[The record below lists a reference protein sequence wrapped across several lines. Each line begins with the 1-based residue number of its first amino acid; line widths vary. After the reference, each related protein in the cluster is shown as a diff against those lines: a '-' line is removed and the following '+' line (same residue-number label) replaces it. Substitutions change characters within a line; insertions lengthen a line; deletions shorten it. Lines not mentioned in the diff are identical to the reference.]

1 MKLRAYQTDAIAGCL
16 DALRRCRVEARPP
29 RVLGVMPTGTGKT
42 VTFMTL
48 AKQYADA
55 GHRVLVLAHRRELLE
70 QAQRKGLALGI
81 PAAWMAF
88 EQAQRAETT
97 GETRIVLSTV
107 PSMRTRLARFPADFF
122 RLAIHDEAHRVLA
135 ETHRALV
142 DHFAEALL
150 LGWTATPNR
159 GDERALGQVFTE
171 VGFDFTLGD
180 ALAAGWL
187 VPPDVRTI
195 ETSRDLSSI
204 RTRNG
209 ELMAGD
215 VGAVLSELELM
226 REEIGQAL
234 RHAGDKKAIVYCVTR
249 AHMRVA
255 AECAREMA
263 FERNVDLRV
272 MQVDGDTD
280 DGERDQI
287 LADFLRAPTG
297 RGCWLLNVEV
307 ATEGFDVPD
316 TEAIVVLRPTM
327 SRALYMQMIG
337 RGLRPLDGL
346 VDGVNAEEMLVRL
359 DMAELGGRDLEHLA
373 MHRLALAGE
382 GGDALARR
390 VAIATSAKP
399 TCLVLDFAGNA
410 GRHELA
416 NPLDLLGG
424 DFDPVE
430 RREAQRLVV
439 SGSAPNLWAALEQA
453 RLARAAKVVER
464 QARAGDPF
472 ALFGLQVPT
481 RSRFAAAPSSKQRAV
496 IDALRQPRVID
507 DAREADVLVREL
519 ARRERADL
527 ALYSQAA
534 LLAAVGFDLLR
545 LRTMSRREAAEHVR
559 ALASGGW
566 RRQSTSH
573 SAGHSVRR

>member
-1 MKLRAYQTDAIAGCL
+1 MKLRAYQADAIAGCL

-42 VTFMTL
+42 VTFMTM

-88 EQAQRAETT
+88 EQAQRAETS
-97 GETRIVLSTV
+97 GETRVVLSTV

-122 RLAIHDEAHRVLA
+122 RLVIHDEAHRVLA

-171 VGFDFTLGD
+171 VGFDYTLGD

-234 RHAGDKKAIVYCVTR
+234 RHAADKKSIVYCVTR

-280 DGERDQI
+280 DGERDRI

-316 TEAIVVLRPTM
+316 TEAVIVLRPTM

-346 VDGVNAEEMLVRL
+346 VDTSDLAPLATDLCRFDGRQYCVPRLVDVRILWAHADRL
-359 DMAELGGRDLEHLA
+359 PNPPAGWDGFVDGTAVIGFPGRESGLFGTFFELVVGAGGRLFACPADGGFK
-373 MHRLALAGE
+373 ALQGRTP
-382 GGDALARR
+382 RR
-390 VAIATSAKP
+390 
-399 TCLVLDFAGNA
+399 
-410 GRHELA
+410 
-416 NPLDLLGG
+416 
-424 DFDPVE
+424 
-430 RREAQRLVV
+430 
-439 SGSAPNLWAALEQA
+439 GSDC
-453 RLARAAKVVER
+453 RAAR
-464 QARAGDPF
+464 CLSLPAAGATAWP
-472 ALFGLQVPT
+472 GW
-481 RSRFAAAPSSKQRAV
+481 SRCRWQDHAHAH
-496 IDALRQPRVID
+496 
-507 DAREADVLVREL
+507 
-519 ARRERADL
+519 
-527 ALYSQAA
+527 
-534 LLAAVGFDLLR
+534 
-545 LRTMSRREAAEHVR
+545 SRR
-559 ALASGGW
+559 SGNS
-566 RRQSTSH
+566 R
-573 SAGHSVRR
+573 

>member
-42 VTFMTL
+42 VTFMTM

-88 EQAQRAETT
+88 EQAQRAETSD
-97 GETRIVLSTV
+97 ETRVVLSTV

-122 RLAIHDEAHRVLA
+122 RLVIHDEAHRVLA

-171 VGFDFTLGD
+171 VGFDYTLGD

-280 DGERDQI
+280 DGERDRI

-316 TEAIVVLRPTM
+316 TEAVIVLRPTM
-327 SRALYMQMIG
+327 SRALYMQMVG

-430 RREAQRLVV
+430 RREAQRLVT
-439 SGSAPNLWAALEQA
+439 SGAAPNLWAALEQA

-464 QARAGDPF
+464 
-472 ALFGLQVPT
+472 
-481 RSRFAAAPSSKQRAV
+481 
-496 IDALRQPRVID
+496 
-507 DAREADVLVREL
+507 
-519 ARRERADL
+519 
-527 ALYSQAA
+527 
-534 LLAAVGFDLLR
+534 
-545 LRTMSRREAAEHVR
+545 
-559 ALASGGW
+559 
-566 RRQSTSH
+566 
-573 SAGHSVRR
+573 